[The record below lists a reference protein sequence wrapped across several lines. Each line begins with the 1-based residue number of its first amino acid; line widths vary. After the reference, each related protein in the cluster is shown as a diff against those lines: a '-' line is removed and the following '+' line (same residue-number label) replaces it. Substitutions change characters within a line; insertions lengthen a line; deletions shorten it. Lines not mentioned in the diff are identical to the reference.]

1 MRLGI
6 AASVGPRSEALLL
19 APGTEHLAGRARDD
33 CCGRHASPPSSRLP
47 SGPGCPPA
55 PGRAGARIRAMTPSP
70 TDEDYRRLLELRTGL
85 TAPSQRR
92 GTGRPRGGGR
102 ADHPKPRPRQPEHS
116 SPAAHG
122 ERSTH
127 ARGAQRAAPRGA
139 GAPRADDARALGRH
153 RARCRRQSRSAGAP
167 GRAPPRALQPH
178 VLAVDRVV
186 AAIARVVVAAE
197 HQPRSS
203 SRVSSSSCRRSCA
216 ISRSARHPAAAGCSP
231 RAPCLEAR
239 GAGQASAVVADL
251 RGRARDRA
259 APARPV

>member
-1 MRLGI
+1 MSARPPRRENPSDDAQPHRRGLQ
-6 AASVGPRSEALLL
+6 AAARAAHRPTPVPSLERGS
-19 APGTEHLAGRARDD
+19 GAGRGCHPGPAPTPARDPRPPRPARAD
-33 CCGRHASPPSSRLP
+33 GRRRGRL
-47 SGPGCPPA
+47 A
-55 PGRAGARIRAMTPSP
+55 A
-70 TDEDYRRLLELRTGL
+70 

-92 GTGRPRGGGR
+92 WTGRPRGGGG